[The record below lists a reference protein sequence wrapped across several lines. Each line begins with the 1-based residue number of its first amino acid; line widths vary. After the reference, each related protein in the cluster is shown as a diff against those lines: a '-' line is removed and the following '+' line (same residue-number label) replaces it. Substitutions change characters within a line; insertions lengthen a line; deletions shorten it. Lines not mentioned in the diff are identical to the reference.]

1 MLKKIILSIVS
12 IMILLAIVL
21 LPGCIRKEQY
31 GLAIDPAFAL
41 EKVSNILS
49 RPESYLGKQV
59 VLKGKID
66 MECGSGCWFYVDDGT
81 GRIYVDLNPGGIA
94 IPQRVGKAVTVIGKV
109 AKEEDMLMVNA
120 TGVAF

>member
-1 MLKKIILSIVS
+1 MGATVSVLRRELGAYFNTPIGYVIIAFF
-12 IMILLAIVL
+12 LLL
-21 LPGCIRKEQY
+21 T
-31 GLAIDPAFAL
+31 
-41 EKVSNILS
+41 
-49 RPESYLGKQV
+49 
-59 VLKGKID
+59 
-66 MECGSGCWFYVDDGT
+66 CWFYVDDGT